1 MFNSV
6 AWFDTSFTLND
17 LWFMIKGAGTTLL
30 LTFWAVLGGTLLGAA
45 FGLARASS
53 PWWLNAP
60 IGFVLD
66 IFRSVP
72 LLIQFV
78 LANSF
83 KSIIGLNWGP
93 FTVGC
98 VVLAAYTAAYCTEIV
113 RAGILAVPVTTRRAA
128 RSLGMTWRQDLI
140 SIVFP
145 IALRVAL
152 PSWIGLS
159 LGVMKDTALVLWI
172 GIVELLRS
180 AQIIVTRIQ
189 EPLFV
194 LSLAGLIY
202 FVMSFPIARLGARL
216 EKRWRA
222 ID

>member
-1 MFNSV
+1 MLDGSLFE
-6 AWFDTSFTLND
+6 TSLTFND
-17 LWFMIKGAGTTLL
+17 LWFMLKGAGVTISITL
-30 LTFWAVLGGTLLGAA
+30 WAVLGGTLLGLM
-45 FGLARASS
+45 FGLARATV
-53 PWWLNAP
+53 PWWANAP

-72 LLIQFV
+72 LIIQFV

-83 KSIIGLNWGP
+83 KSIVGLNWSA

-98 VVLAAYTAAYCTEIV
+98 LVLAVYTAAFCTEIV
-113 RAGILAVPVTTRRAA
+113 RGGILAVPPTTRRAA
-128 RSLGMTWRQDLI
+128 RSLGLSWRQDLTD
-140 SIVFP
+140 IVFP

-152 PSWIGLS
+152 PNWINLT

-180 AQIIVTRIQ
+180 SQIIVTRIQ

-194 LSLAGLIY
+194 LSIAGLIY
-202 FVMSFPIARLGARL
+202 FLMSFPIARLGARL
-216 EKRWRA
+216 EKRWREN
-222 ID
+222 D